1 MAAAVSSAVR
11 IAATLLCF
19 QINPV
24 LPSQILNP
32 PYFNLAEGRNIS
44 ATATCGDQGTPEL
57 YCKLVGA
64 NLDKQDNPNINI
76 IQGQVCDYCDDPRR
90 DYPPH
95 VFEGDP
101 LDQRREHPARYAIDG
116 TERWWQSP
124 PLSRG
129 TRFNEVNLTVDLG
142 QEFHVAYVFIKMANS
157 PRPGVWVLERS
168 TDNGKTYK
176 AWQYFADSIDDC
188 RTIFGPD
195 VEDSIKRDDS
205 VICET
210 KFSKVVPLEGGEMV
224 ISLLNGRP
232 SADNF
237 TYSPVLQEWTKAT
250 NIRMRLLRTKTLL
263 GHLMSVERQDPT
275 VTRRYFYSIKDL
287 NIGGRCVCN
296 GHADTCDITDPAN
309 TYKLNC
315 RCQHHT
321 CGHQC
326 EQCCPGY
333 MQNKWQRASIDNPNV
348 CEPCN
353 CFGHSNDC
361 YYDEKVDEQQLSL
374 NIHGI
379 YDGGGVCQNCQHN
392 TEGIN
397 CNKCKPGFYRPY
409 NKPLNATDVCQPCQC
424 DPTYSSGNCSE
435 GSGQCECRP
444 EFLPPNCDQC
454 NVGYYGYPTCRPC
467 DCHAEGTQ
475 GRVCQVN
482 GGQCPCRP
490 YYEGKNCD
498 RCAPGYYGFPHCQP
512 CDCHP
517 TASLGRTCDDT
528 TGQCQ
533 CRNSYGGRQC
543 LECQVGFYDYPSCK
557 LCACDTTGTLDD
569 VCSNQTGQCLCK
581 PEYGGARCDQCA
593 LGYYGFPNC
602 IPCKCD
608 PKGSLSEVCDAS
620 GRCPCLA
627 SFTGLQCDQCAPGY
641 FSYPECHPCE
651 CDTYGAVGISCGNDG
666 TCFCKSNFD
675 GEKCNSCK
683 KGFYNYPLCEGCNCN
698 PAGILPTFGGCGSL
712 TSGELCECK
721 ERVTGRICDQCR
733 PLFWSLKPA
742 NPQGCEE
749 CECHIPG
756 TVGGLGVCDGQSGQC
771 LCKPNVGQRQ
781 CTTCLDGTF
790 MLQEDNLLGCQDCGC
805 DVGGS
810 VGSKCDQRNGQ
821 CPCRPRIT
829 GRRCSEPLQA
839 HYFPTLHQHKYEVE
853 DGHTPSGVNARFDFD
868 EALFPGFSWRGYAI
882 FSNIQKEILL
892 DLHIQ
897 KPGLYQVIARYVSL
911 NGDNMYSNITFTPDF
926 YGETKQSEI
935 LILPPS
941 KEPRFQA
948 VVGPDGVTAL
958 PFVLNPGRWT
968 LSIKVQKPVFMDYI
982 VLLPEAFYEATL
994 LQEKVKQPCLRGQ
1007 ATEVACLQLRYPAL
1021 PDGAVP
1027 VSAAQAGY
1035 VEDNGQQNPIKLLD
1049 DQDTLDELRSGP
1061 MAHLTEEHTM
1071 TLELKAPSPGRYVF
1085 LLFYHSLDSNDSLPA
1100 DVSLSNSDALA
1111 TGKVNL
1117 HRCKYNMVCRQVVV
1131 DHLNR
1136 VLEFGLKDDP
1146 VRITIDLGED
1156 SNTELAVER
1165 IVAVPALQWHTD
1177 YLLPGR
1183 ECVLR
1188 EGECQGLPFP
1198 AFSPAAKVEFESA
1211 EDAMVAT
1218 DLPTTLKDNGT
1229 SLVLLDHRNPMVTLN
1244 DTVPEPG
1251 LYVLVAHY
1259 FQPDHPAFELMT
1271 VLESGG
1277 HQRDTKLPLEHCP
1290 WTSGCRAVL
1299 LNPQTGTTA
1308 FPLVDNFTLTF
1319 EVPDQKSVWLDHLM
1333 LIREDQFDKSML
1345 QPLPLDKAVE
1355 FIKQCGQN
1363 SLYVNTDTSDFCKE
1377 AVFSVTAEYNNGA
1390 LPCQC
1395 NIDGSLSFEC
1405 ERFGGQCQCKENVI
1419 GRTCSQCRTGYYG
1432 FPACQPCDCP
1442 NTAVCHPVTGQCI
1455 CPPRVTGEKCDT
1467 CVPLTFGYTR
1477 IVGCEECN
1485 CNPHG
1490 VQGGNL
1496 QCDLQSGQCR
1506 CKNSIVGRTCDE
1518 CKWGYW
1524 DFPRCRLCNCDLRGT
1539 VEEICNQDTA
1549 ECFCKEN
1556 VEGESCDTCKPGTF
1570 FLEESNP
1577 VGCTKCFCF
1586 GTTDRCNSA
1595 LLYRSQIVEMDGW
1608 TSTGLNV
1615 LGELTRG
1622 DLEAPVSSSPRSVE
1636 VTPPAELPVGSLLYF
1651 AAPSPYLGN
1660 KVTSYGGMLSFSLS
1674 TKVDYAVDFGSVIGP
1689 DIILTGNNVTLVH
1702 EHLEQPAAGVPLDF
1716 SIKLVEGEFRQLGGR
1731 KATREQLMVTLVNL
1745 DGLYIR
1751 ASYFQPSLQVKLS
1764 NVALDTALST
1774 YLADAAQSLTVEQCH
1789 CPPSYKG
1796 TSCEE
1801 CAPGYYRSRTGPY
1814 LGFCVPC
1821 QCNNHG
1827 DTCDVVTGKC
1837 YNCRDN
1843 TYGDHCEKCLP
1854 GYHGDATR
1862 GNPDDCLI
1870 CACPI
1875 PLPSNNFAE
1884 SCEVSPSGQEISCN
1898 CKKGYYGAR
1907 CDVCDAGYF
1916 GQPDVIGSSCE
1927 PCHCSG
1933 NIDPENP
1940 ASCDSVTGE
1949 CVLCL
1954 NNTFG
1959 TACELCAPGFYGDAI
1974 MGKNCRKCS
1983 CDKCGMYS
1991 CDPAA
1996 GTCSCHDNVIGEL
2009 CDQCA
2014 PNHWG
2019 FSSCQGCRPCDCGLA
2034 SQSKQCDLETG
2045 QCPCQPGAGGLRC
2058 EACEPGFWRYS
2069 ISGCIS
2075 CNCAAKFSAGAVCN
2089 QQTGQCQ
2096 CLPGVIGEKCDSCP
2110 HRWVFVERQGCHEC
2124 GECVHALLDD
2134 TDQLAGLFGGIQF
2147 EVKDLS
2153 ATYLA
2158 NQRLQVVNQT
2168 AHDLQL
2174 QFETFQS
2181 EREAEDAS
2189 PLGQNVSDL
2198 EIFGNVVRK
2207 SMSVILSSAR
2217 TNDNAA
2223 FATKMAALQEEAD
2236 VNKTIKEMQDIL
2248 YNLMTFSEGIS
2259 TSSASSIEPMLQEAK
2274 HITER
2279 LNDTT
2284 FVPEF
2289 RQSEDD
2295 LAEAREA
2302 LEQAQQFS
2310 LPAVQNNATLAELRR
2325 SMQQDLEDRLH
2336 ELANHTARANTM
2348 MRKASGL
2355 LHKANSSPFRGLV
2368 TQSEELQSKA
2378 QELLREGD
2386 ELLRQC
2392 SGFNLDADKALDA
2405 LGDNERRL
2413 RDSVDELKE
2422 TLAKVKK
2429 QTDDVEPAVYDAVDH
2444 SQQLE
2449 NQAEE
2454 CKNILYD
2461 TKQTSTSALAYD
2473 EIAKAVDDALNY
2485 SHAAKAAA
2493 DEAHSMSVGIIDRA
2507 SDSKGNSEGLL
2518 ANARELE
2525 QHVEHEMKP
2534 RVGDAVEKLA
2544 TIELHN
2550 KMNAKDLQDLA
2561 RDMDNLETAEG
2572 QEALQTSVTAVQA
2585 AADQVQET
2593 ADKID
2598 SILQRLPGEN
2608 THAQELSSDN
2618 VGYQQALLAAGNYID
2633 RVMAPEPDLGRLA
2646 NRLLQRHKAMK
2657 DHATDIQNKLEE
2669 LRRKVAL
2676 AKDEAN
2682 RVKIGMEFK
2691 GEQWLR
2697 LKNPE
2702 DLQEAATY
2710 THLSLHAKTDK
2721 PDGTLFYLGNGKNPQ
2736 PRAKRSREGDFMAL
2750 VLRDGYP
2757 VLLVNL
2763 GDGIEEIRNDKYVAD
2778 NRWHHIIIDR
2788 TGKTVNLEVR
2798 TEGESDSTKTKYL
2811 QGTSSVFNLDQSM
2824 SEFYIGGVPDTEDVQ
2839 LSPRDTMPFVGFLE
2853 ELQFGGLPVG
2863 LWNFHSHGGK
2873 LEGCQERDS
2882 LIDIPS
2888 GRGLRFDGTGYAI
2901 VSKEGRHFND
2911 GISISMKFRTYA
2923 REGLLFLIHSEGPF
2937 MALELRDGHVVYKF
2951 DLGSGMMQM
2960 RSNAAYN
2967 DGQWHQLRA
2976 AQLLGEADLTVGG
2989 NDSKTDVYRGEEKG
3003 IDSNDDIF
3011 IGGHPTFHG
3020 HMEVTRMNFEGCIE
3034 ELELDA
3040 RLVNLHKTKE
3050 ALAVTTGCPPNVAR
3064 VVSFSAESPGFVAM
3078 PFMDLTEN
3086 AQLTLKFRT
3095 NRPNGLIFYTS
3106 NEDHSKFL
3114 ALGLRGG
3121 RLFLQ
3126 ARPGGRVETEGT
3138 YDDGRWH
3145 YVTASSYSNRLRLDI
3160 DDALVVQENAV
3171 EPILIHTTSPL
3182 YFGGLPTGVQANPEL
3197 QLDGRTFFVGCLG
3210 DSTVRG
3216 VLQNFAATAD
3226 RVNAVL
3232 TSCPLPGEES
3242 GEEGIS
3248 TEDTTHVYEGA
3259 GSHPSSGP
3267 LPGCVLPLEPDRD
3280 ADVTPESGLR
3290 FGNSPESRLEFRLPT
3305 DLANSLMEHSTISL
3319 EFRTRHEDGIL
3330 FYVTNSNKVDFIAI
3344 FMKQGRVNVMFN
3356 CGTGP
3361 GLLTTSE
3368 VYNLGEWHSLEFSR
3382 RGQMGVLY
3390 MDNTTAAQGS
3400 SQGTTSSINV
3410 KSPIYLGGLPRN
3422 VSSQVKNNLRG
3433 VTGSFPGCIRKLEVQ
3448 DRQMLRPRVIIGAT
3462 GCSQKVETG
3471 TFFGA
3476 NHSHLILYDSY
3487 NVGKEMTVELDIKPR
3502 RTSGILFA
3510 VHSNSQ
3516 KDFVLLQ
3523 MVDGNIIFSAD
3534 NGAGI
3539 IKASVTAG
3547 NLCDGEWHTVKA
3559 AKNKNIVSL
3568 AVGAASNLAIG
3579 RGGVTATDTMNPLYI
3594 GGVPDPSK
3602 TRATA
3607 THEQYVGCIRYLQI
3621 NGKLQSMAEST
3632 VYGNVQLN
3640 SCPTI

>member
-1 MAAAVSSAVR
+1 RA
-11 IAATLLCF
+11 
-19 QINPV
+19 
-24 LPSQILNP
+24 QILNP

-64 NLDKQDNPNINI
+64 NLDKQDNPNINL
-76 IQGQVCDYCDDPRR
+76 IQGQVCDYCDDPRKE
-90 DYPPH
+90 YPAH
-95 VFEGDP
+95 AHEVEP

-168 TDNGKTYK
+168 TDNGETYQ
-176 AWQYFADSIDDC
+176 AWQYFADSYADC
-188 RTIFGPD
+188 TSFFGPN
-195 VEDSIKRDDS
+195 VEHFITHDDS

-275 VTRRYFYSIKDL
+275 VTRRYFYSIKDI

-326 EQCCPGY
+326 EQCCSGFT
-333 MQNKWQRASIDNPNV
+333 QKKWQRASIDNPNV

-353 CFGHSNDC
+353 CFGHSDDC

-379 YDGGGVCQNCQHN
+379 YDGGGVCKNCRDN

-397 CNKCKPGFYRPY
+397 CNKCKPGYYRPY
-409 NKPLNATDVCQPCQC
+409 NKPLNATDVCHPCRC
-424 DPTYSSGNCSE
+424 DLTFSSGNCSE

-498 RCAPGYYGFPHCQP
+498 RCAPGYYGFPNCTP

-517 TASLGRTCDDT
+517 TAALGRTCDDT

-557 LCACDTTGTLDD
+557 FCACDTTGTLDA
-569 VCSNQTGQCLCK
+569 VCNNRTGQCMCK

-593 LGYYGFPNC
+593 PGHYGFPNC
-602 IPCKCD
+602 IPCECD
-608 PKGSLSEVCDAS
+608 DKGSHSQVCDAS
-620 GRCPCLA
+620 GKCPCLA

-641 FSYPECHPCE
+641 FSYPECKPCD
-651 CDTYGAVGISCGNDG
+651 CDSYGAVGVSCGNDG
-666 TCFCKSNFD
+666 ICFCKPNFD

-733 PLFWSLKPA
+733 PLYWSLKPT

-756 TVGGLGVCDGQSGQC
+756 TLGGLGVCDGQTGQC

-781 CTTCLDGTF
+781 CTACIDGTF
-790 MLQEDNLLGCQDCGC
+790 MLREDNLLGCQDCGC

-810 VGSKCDQRNGQ
+810 VGSTCDQRHGQ

-911 NGDNMYSNITFTPDF
+911 NGDNMYSNITFTPDT

-941 KEPRFQA
+941 REPRFQA

-968 LSIKVQKPVFMDYI
+968 LSIKAQKPVFMDYI

-994 LQEKVKQPCLRGQ
+994 LQEEVKQPCVRGQ
-1007 ATEVACLQLRYPAL
+1007 APDVACLQLRYPTL
-1021 PDGAVP
+1021 PDGAAP
-1027 VSAAQAGY
+1027 VSAPQAGY
-1035 VEDNGQQNPIKLLD
+1035 VEVEGLQNPVRLLD
-1049 DQDTLDELRSGP
+1049 DEVTLDELRSGP
-1061 MAHLTEEHTM
+1061 MAHLTEDEHAM
-1071 TLELKAPSPGRYVF
+1071 TVELRAPTQGRYVF
-1085 LLFYHSLDSNDSLPA
+1085 LLFYHSLNSNDSRPA
-1100 DVSLSNSDALA
+1100 DVSLSSSDALA

-1136 VLEFGLKDDP
+1136 VLEFELKNEP
-1146 VRITIDLGED
+1146 VRVTIDLGED
-1156 SNTELAVER
+1156 SNSELAVER

-1177 YLLPGR
+1177 YLIPSE

-1188 EGECQGLPFP
+1188 QGECQGLPFP
-1198 AFSPAAKVEFESA
+1198 AFSPAAKLEFENA
-1211 EDAMVAT
+1211 EDAVVAT
-1218 DLPTTLKDNGT
+1218 ETPSTLKDAET
-1229 SLVLLDHRNPMVTLN
+1229 SLVLLDHRNPTITLS
-1244 DTVPEPG
+1244 DDVPETGP
-1251 LYVLVAHY
+1251 YVLVAHY
-1259 FQPDHPAFELMT
+1259 FQPDHPAFELGAT
-1271 VLESGG
+1271 LESGG
-1277 HQRDTKLPLEHCP
+1277 NEHDTRLALEHCP

-1299 LNPQTGTTA
+1299 INPQTGATA
-1308 FPLVDNFTLTF
+1308 FHLMDNFTLSF
-1319 EVPDQKSVWLDHLM
+1319 QVPDQKSVWLDHLM

-1345 QPLPLDKAVE
+1345 HRLPLDKAVE

-1363 SLYVNTDTSDFCKE
+1363 SLHIGTDTSDFCKE
-1377 AVFSVTAEYNNGA
+1377 AVFSLTAEYNNGA

-1419 GRTCSQCRTGYYG
+1419 GRTCSQCRTGYFG

-1455 CPPRVTGEKCDT
+1455 CPPRVTGDKCDT

-1485 CNPHG
+1485 CSPHG

-1496 QCDLQSGQCR
+1496 QCDLQTGQCR
-1506 CKNSIVGRTCDE
+1506 CKSSIVGRTCNE

-1595 LLYRSQIVEMDGW
+1595 LLFRSQIVEMDGW
-1608 TSTGLNV
+1608 TALGLNV
-1615 LGELTRG
+1615 VSELTHE
-1622 DLEAPVSSSPRSVE
+1622 DLYAPISSSPSHVE
-1636 VTPPAELPVGSLLYF
+1636 VTPPPQLPVGSLLYF

-1660 KVTSYGGMLSFSLS
+1660 KVTSYGGMLSFSL
-1674 TKVDYAVDFGSVIGP
+1674 TTTVDNTVDFGSVIGP
-1689 DIILTGNNVTLVH
+1689 DIILTGNNFTLVH
-1702 EHLEQPAAGVPLDF
+1702 EHLEQPAAGIPLDF

-1731 KATREQLMVTLVNL
+1731 KVTREQLMVALVNL

-1751 ASYFQPSLQVKLS
+1751 ASYFQPSLQVRLS

-1774 YLADAAQSLTVEQCH
+1774 FIADAAQALTVEQCH
-1789 CPPSYKG
+1789 CPPNYKG

-1801 CAPGYYRSRTGPY
+1801 CAPGFYRSRTGPY

-1837 YNCRDN
+1837 HSCRDN
-1843 TYGDHCEKCLP
+1843 TYGDHCDKCLP

-1898 CKKGYYGAR
+1898 CKKGYYGDR

-1916 GQPDVIGSSCE
+1916 GQPDVIGSTCE
-1927 PCHCSG
+1927 PCQCSG

-1959 TACELCAPGFYGDAI
+1959 EACEICAPGYYGDAVG
-1974 MGKNCRKCS
+1974 GKNCRQCS
-1983 CDKCGMYS
+1983 CNKCGTFS
-1991 CDPAA
+1991 CNPAT
-1996 GTCSCHDNVIGEL
+1996 GICNCHNNVIGDL
-2009 CDQCA
+2009 CDHCA

-2019 FSSCQGCRPCDCGLA
+2019 FDGCQGCRACDCGIA
-2034 SQSKQCDLETG
+2034 SKSKQCDLETG

-2058 EACEPGFWRYS
+2058 EGCEPGFWQYS
-2069 ISGCIS
+2069 TSGCIS

-2096 CLPGVIGEKCDSCP
+2096 CLPGVVGEKCDSCP

-2134 TDQLAGLFGGIQF
+2134 TDQLAGLINGIQF

-2158 NQRLQVVNQT
+2158 NQRLQVVNQS
-2168 AHDLQL
+2168 AHELKL
-2174 QFETFQS
+2174 QFDTFRLEQ
-2181 EREAEDAS
+2181 EADDAS
-2189 PLGQNVSDL
+2189 PLAQNVSDL
-2198 EIFGNVVRK
+2198 ETFGNGVRK
-2207 SMSVILSSAR
+2207 SMSVILSSAK
-2217 TNDNAA
+2217 TNENAA
-2223 FATKMAALQEEAD
+2223 FATKMAAIEEESN
-2236 VNKTIKEMQDIL
+2236 VNKTIKDMQDIL
-2248 YNLMTFSEGIS
+2248 FNLLTFSAGLS
-2259 TSSASSIEPMLQEAK
+2259 TSSASNIEPMLQEAK
-2274 HITER
+2274 LIAER
-2279 LNDTT
+2279 LNETT

-2289 RQSEDD
+2289 REAEDE

-2302 LEQAQQFS
+2302 LEHAQEFS

-2325 SMQQDLEDRLH
+2325 SMQHDLEDRLH

-2348 MRKASGL
+2348 MRKALGL
-2355 LHKANSSPFRGLV
+2355 QQQANSSPFRGLV
-2368 TQSEELQSKA
+2368 AQSQELQNSAEELLQ
-2378 QELLREGD
+2378 QGE

-2392 SGFNLDADKALDA
+2392 SSFNLDADRALDA

-2413 RDSVDELKE
+2413 RDAVDQLRD

-2429 QTDDVEPAVYDAVDH
+2429 QTNDVKPIVREAIDH
-2444 SQQLE
+2444 SQLLE
-2449 NQAEE
+2449 DQAQE

-2461 TKQTSTSALAYD
+2461 TKQTSESALAYD
-2473 EIAKAVDDALNY
+2473 EIIKTLDDALNY
-2485 SHAAKAAA
+2485 SRGAKAAA
-2493 DEAHSMSVGIIDRA
+2493 DEAQSMSVGIIDRA
-2507 SDSKGNSEGLL
+2507 SDSKVNSEGLL
-2518 ANARELE
+2518 QEAMELE
-2525 QHVEHEMKP
+2525 QHVEQEMKP
-2534 RVGDAVEKLA
+2534 RVTDAVGKLA

-2550 KMNAKDLQDLA
+2550 KMNAKDLADLA
-2561 RDMDNLETAEG
+2561 RDMDNLQTTEA
-2572 QEALQTSVTAVQA
+2572 QQALQTSVADTRGA
-2585 AADQVQET
+2585 AERVQET
-2593 ADKID
+2593 SDKVD
-2598 SILQRLPGEN
+2598 AILQRLPGEYSH
-2608 THAQELSSDN
+2608 TEELSSDN
-2618 VGYQQALLAAGNYID
+2618 VAYQQALLAAGNYID
-2633 RVMAPEPDLGRLA
+2633 RAVAPEPDLGRLA
-2646 NRLLQRHKAMK
+2646 NRLQQRHKAMK
-2657 DHATDIQNKLEE
+2657 DHAMDIQKQLEE

-2676 AKDEAN
+2676 ARDEAN
-2682 RVKIGMEFK
+2682 RVKIGMEFAGK
-2691 GEQWLR
+2691 QSLR

-2702 DLQEAATY
+2702 DLPEAATY
-2710 THLSLHAKTDK
+2710 TRLSLHMKTDQ
-2721 PDGTLFYLGNGKNPQ
+2721 PQGILLYLGNGHNSQ
-2736 PRAKRSREGDFMAL
+2736 ERSKRSSENDFMAL
-2750 VLRDGYP
+2750 LLREGHP

-2763 GDGIEEIRNDKYVAD
+2763 GDGTEQIRNDRYVAD
-2778 NRWHHIIIDR
+2778 NRWHQIIIDR

-2798 TEGESDSTKTKYL
+2798 TEGEPDSSKTKFL
-2811 QGTSSVFNLDQSM
+2811 KGTSSVFNLDQAS
-2824 SEFYIGGVPDTEDVQ
+2824 SQFYVGGIPPTGDVQ
-2839 LSPRDTMPFVGFLE
+2839 LTPEDSQPFVGFLE
-2853 ELQFGGLPVG
+2853 ELQFGGLPIG
-2863 LWNFHSHGGK
+2863 LWNFHSHQGQ
-2873 LEGCQERDS
+2873 LEGCQERDT

-2888 GRGLRFDGTGYAI
+2888 GSGLRFDGAGYAI
-2901 VSKEGRHFND
+2901 LSKERRDFAD
-2911 GISISMKFRTYA
+2911 GISISMQFRTYA
-2923 REGLLFLIHSEGPF
+2923 KEGLLFLIHNGPKF
-2937 MALELRDGHVVYKF
+2937 MALELREGHVVYKF
-2951 DLGSGMMQM
+2951 NLGSGTTQV

-2976 AQLLGEADLTVGG
+2976 AQYRGDADLTVGG
-2989 NDSKTDVYRGEEKG
+2989 NDSRTTGYSGPEAG
-3003 IDSNDDIF
+3003 IDSTDDIF
-3011 IGGHPTFHG
+3011 VGGHPSFHG
-3020 HMEVTRMNFEGCIE
+3020 HSEVTRVNFEGCIQ
-3034 ELELDA
+3034 ELELDT
-3040 RLVNLHKTKE
+3040 RLVDLLKTKE

-3064 VVSFSAESPGFVAM
+3064 VVSFAAESPGFVAM
-3078 PFMDLTEN
+3078 PFLDLAED

-3095 NRPNGLIFYTS
+3095 TRPNGLIFYAY
-3106 NEDHSKFL
+3106 NEDHSNFL

-3126 ARPGGRVETEGT
+3126 AQPGGRVETEGT

-3145 YVTASSYSNRLRLDI
+3145 YVTASSYSTRLRLDI
-3160 DDALVVQENAV
+3160 DDTVKV
-3171 EPILIHTTSPL
+3171 EEKSKERVYVLTTSPL
-3182 YFGGLPTGVQANPEL
+3182 YFGGLPSGVQANPEL
-3197 QLDGRTFFVGCLG
+3197 QLDGRSFFVGCLG
-3210 DSTVRG
+3210 DATVRG
-3216 VLQNFAATAD
+3216 ALQNFAATAD
-3226 RVNAVL
+3226 RVNAAL
-3232 TSCPLPGEES
+3232 TSCPLAGEDGGSEES
-3242 GEEGIS
+3242 TS
-3248 TEDTTHVYEGA
+3248 TEETNVVLEGT
-3259 GSHPSSGP
+3259 GKRPSSGP
-3267 LPGCVLPLEPDRD
+3267 LPGCVLPLEPARD

-3356 CGTGP
+3356 CGTGA
-3361 GLLTTSE
+3361 GTLTTTE
-3368 VYNLGEWHSLEFSR
+3368 AYNLGEWHLLEFSR
-3382 RGQMGVLY
+3382 RGQRGVLY
-3390 MDNTTAAQGS
+3390 MDNNATVTQGN

-3433 VTGSFPGCIRKLEVQ
+3433 VTASFPGCIRKLEVQ
-3448 DRQMLRPRVIIGAT
+3448 DRQMLRPRVSVGVS

-3471 TFFGA
+3471 TFFGT
-3476 NHSHLILYDSY
+3476 NRSHLILYDSY

-3502 RTSGILFA
+3502 RTSGVLFA
-3510 VHSNSQ
+3510 VHSNDQ

-3523 MVDGNIIFSAD
+3523 MVDGNIVFSAD

-3539 IKASVTAG
+3539 IKVAVSAG

-3559 AKNKNIVSL
+3559 VKNKNIVSL
-3568 AVGAASNLAIG
+3568 AVGTASNLAIG
-3579 RGGVTATDTMNPLYI
+3579 RGGVSSTDTANPLYI
-3594 GGVPDPSK
+3594 GGVPEPDR
-3602 TRATA
+3602 TRAVA
-3607 THEQYVGCIRYLQI
+3607 THDQYVGCIRYLQI
-3621 NGKLQSMAEST
+3621 NGKLQSIAEST
-3632 VYGNVQLN
+3632 IYGNVQLN

>member
-1 MAAAVSSAVR
+1 MAAVSGRSAFT
-11 IAATLLCF
+11 AGALLFFLACCTLRARG
-19 QINPV
+19 
-24 LPSQILNP
+24 QILNP
-32 PYFNLAEGRNIS
+32 PYFNLAEGRNIT
-44 ATATCGDQGTPEL
+44 ATATCGDQNSPEL

-64 NLDKQDNPNINI
+64 NLGKQDSPNINL
-76 IQGQVCDYCDDPRR
+76 IQGQVCDFCDLTDPRR
-90 DYPPH
+90 AHPP
-95 VFEGDP
+95 EN
-101 LDQRREHPARYAIDG
+101 AIDG
-116 TERWWQSP
+116 TEQWWQSP

-168 TDNGKTYK
+168 TDNGQTYK
-176 AWQYFADSIDDC
+176 AWQYFADSEPDC
-188 RTIFGPD
+188 ESFFGSD
-195 VEDSIKRDDS
+195 VENHITRDDS

-237 TYSPVLQEWTKAT
+237 TYSHVLQEWTKAT

-275 VTRRYFYSIKDL
+275 VTRRYFYSIKDI

-309 TYKLNC
+309 PYQLNC

-321 CGHQC
+321 CGPQC
-326 EQCCPGY
+326 EQCCPGFT
-333 MQNKWQRASIDNPNV
+333 QKKWQRASIDNPNV
-348 CEPCN
+348 CEACN
-353 CFGHSNDC
+353 CYGHTNDC
-361 YYDEKVDEQQLSL
+361 YYDEKVDEQQLSI

-379 YDGGGVCQNCQHN
+379 YDGGGVCRNCQHN

-397 CNKCKPGFYRPY
+397 CHKCKPGFFRPY

-424 DPTYSSGNCSE
+424 DLTYNTGNCSE

-454 NVGYYGYPTCRPC
+454 NVGFYGFPTCRPC

-498 RCAPGYYGFPHCQP
+498 RCAAGFYGFPNCKP

-517 TASLGRTCDDT
+517 TAALGRTCDDM

-557 LCACDTTGTLDD
+557 LCACDPTGT
-569 VCSNQTGQCLCK
+569 VEAICSNQTGQCLCK

-593 LGYYGFPNC
+593 PGFYGFPNC
-602 IPCKCD
+602 LPCECD
-608 PKGSLSEVCDAS
+608 AKGSLSPVCDVT
-620 GRCPCLA
+620 GKCPCLA
-627 SFTGLQCDQCAPGY
+627 SFTGLKCDQCAPGY
-641 FSYPECHPCE
+641 FSYPECHPCD
-651 CDTYGAVGISCGNDG
+651 CDPYGAVGLSCGNDG
-666 TCFCKSNFD
+666 ICFCKPSFD
-675 GEKCNSCK
+675 GDKCKSCK

-733 PLFWSLKPA
+733 PLFWNLKPS
-742 NPQGCEE
+742 NSHGCEE

-756 TVGGLGVCDGQSGQC
+756 TLAGLGVCDGQSGQC
-771 LCKPNVGQRQ
+771 MCKPNVGQRQ
-781 CTTCLDGTF
+781 CTACVDGTF
-790 MLQEDNLLGCQDCGC
+790 MLREDDLLGCQDCDC

-810 VGSKCDQRNGQ
+810 VVGTCDQRHGQ
-821 CPCRPRIT
+821 CPCRPRVT

-839 HYFPTLHQHKYEVE
+839 HYFPSLHQFQYEVE

-868 EALFPGFSWRGYAI
+868 EELFPGFSWRGYAI

-911 NGDNMYSNITFTPDF
+911 NGDNMYSNITFTPDA

-968 LSIKVQKPVFMDYI
+968 LSIKAQKPVFMDYI

-994 LQEKVKQPCLRGQ
+994 LQEEVKQPCLRGHPHN
-1007 ATEVACLQLRYPAL
+1007 AACRQLRYPTL

-1035 VEDNGQQNPIKLLD
+1035 VQVNGQNRPVELIDDLD
-1049 DQDTLDELRSGP
+1049 ILNELRSGP
-1061 MAHLTEEHTM
+1061 MAHMTEDQHAM
-1071 TLELKAPSPGRYVF
+1071 SLELKAPSPGGRYVF
-1085 LLFYHSLDSNDSLPA
+1085 VLFYHSLDSNDSRPA
-1100 DVSLSNSDALA
+1100 DVVLSSPDVLA

-1117 HRCKYNMVCRQVVV
+1117 HRCKYNMVCRQVVI
-1131 DHLNR
+1131 DHLGR
-1136 VLEFGLKDDP
+1136 VLEYELKDEP
-1146 VRITIDLGED
+1146 VHVTIDLGED
-1156 SNTELAVER
+1156 SNSELAVER
-1165 IVAVPALQWHTD
+1165 VVAVPAAQWHMD
-1177 YLLPGR
+1177 YLLPR
-1183 ECVLR
+1183 DECVLR
-1188 EGECQGLPFP
+1188 QGECQGLPFP
-1198 AFSPAAKVEFESA
+1198 AFSPAAKVEFESGENA
-1211 EDAMVAT
+1211 KVASE
-1218 DLPTTLKDNGT
+1218 LPSTLKDSTATLVHLDRHNPSV
-1229 SLVLLDHRNPMVTLN
+1229 SLGDL
-1244 DTVPEPG
+1244 VPEPG
-1251 LYVLVAHY
+1251 NYVLVAHY
-1259 FQPDHPAFELMT
+1259 FQPEHPAFELEAE
-1271 VLESGG
+1271 LNSSAAHYQEA
-1277 HQRDTKLPLEHCP
+1277 RLPLEHCP

-1299 LNPQTGTTA
+1299 LNPQAGGASTFYLA
-1308 FPLVDNFTLTF
+1308 DNFTLNL
-1319 EVPDQKSVWLDHLM
+1319 EVPDDQKSVWLDNLM

-1345 QPLPLDKAVE
+1345 RPLPLDKAVE

-1363 SLYVNTDTSDFCKE
+1363 SFHIPTDTSDFCKE
-1377 AVFSVTAEYNNGA
+1377 AVFSLTSEYNNGA

-1405 ERFGGQCQCKENVI
+1405 ERFGGQCRCKENVI
-1419 GRTCSQCRTGYYG
+1419 GRTCSQCRTGYFG

-1485 CNPHG
+1485 CHPQG

-1496 QCDLQSGQCR
+1496 QCDLQTGQCR

-1539 VEEICNQDTA
+1539 VEDICSQDTA

-1595 LLYRSQIVEMDGW
+1595 LLFRSQIVEMDDW
-1608 TSTGLNV
+1608 TAVGINV
-1615 LGELTRG
+1615 VGDLTR
-1622 DLEAPVSSSPRSVE
+1622 EEVNARVSASHSSVE
-1636 VTPPAELPVGSLLYF
+1636 VTPPATLSVGSLVYF
-1651 AAPSPYLGN
+1651 AAPAPYLGN
-1660 KVTSYGGMLSFSLS
+1660 KVTSYGGMLSFSLL
-1674 TKVDYAVDFGSVIGP
+1674 TTVDNSVDFGSVIGP
-1689 DIILTGNNVTLVH
+1689 DIILSGSNFTLVH
-1702 EHLEQPAAGVPLDF
+1702 EHLEQPAAGIPLDF
-1716 SIKLVEGEFRQLGGR
+1716 SIKLVEGEFHQLGGR
-1731 KATREQLMVTLVNL
+1731 KVTREQLMVALVNL

-1751 ASYFQPSLQVKLS
+1751 ASYFQPSLQVRLS
-1764 NVALDTALST
+1764 NVALDTALSS
-1774 YLADAAQSLTVEQCH
+1774 YIADAAQALTVEQCH
-1789 CPPSYKG
+1789 CPPNYKG

-1801 CAPGYYRSRTGPY
+1801 CAPGFYRSRTGPY

-1837 YNCRDN
+1837 HSCRDN

-1927 PCHCSG
+1927 PCQCSG

-1959 TACELCAPGFYGDAI
+1959 PACELCAPGFFGDAI
-1974 MGKNCRKCS
+1974 SVKDCRQCS
-1983 CDKCGMYS
+1983 CNKCGTYS
-1991 CDPAA
+1991 CDPAV
-1996 GTCSCHDNVIGEL
+1996 GTCNCHNNVIGQL

-2014 PNHWG
+2014 PNHFG
-2019 FSSCQGCRPCDCGLA
+2019 FDSCQGCRACDCGLA
-2034 SQSKQCDLETG
+2034 SQSKQCDLQTG

-2069 ISGCIS
+2069 TSGCIS

-2110 HRWVFVERQGCHEC
+2110 HRWVFVERQGCQEC

-2134 TDQLAGLFGGIQF
+2134 TDQLASIIDSIQL
-2147 EVKDLS
+2147 EVEGLS

-2158 NQRLQVVNQT
+2158 NQRLQVVNQS
-2168 AHDLQL
+2168 AQDLQL
-2174 QFETFQS
+2174 QL
-2181 EREAEDAS
+2181 DAFRMEPGNQDVS

-2198 EIFGNVVRK
+2198 ELFGNSIRK
-2207 SMSVILSSAR
+2207 STSVTLSSTK

-2223 FATKMAALQEEAD
+2223 FAMKMAAMEEESS
-2236 VNKTIKEMQDIL
+2236 VNKTIKEMHDIL
-2248 YNLMTFSEGIS
+2248 SNLMAFSEGLS
-2259 TSSASSIEPMLQEAK
+2259 TSSATNLEPLLREARL
-2274 HITER
+2274 IAER
-2279 LNDTT
+2279 LNQTSFT
-2284 FVPEF
+2284 PHF
-2289 RQSEDD
+2289 REAEDELD
-2295 LAEAREA
+2295 EARLAYERA
-2302 LEQAQQFS
+2302 EQFS
-2310 LPAVQNNATLAELRR
+2310 LPAAQNNATLADLKR
-2325 SMQQDLEDRLH
+2325 SMKQDLEDRLH
-2336 ELANHTARANTM
+2336 ELSNHTARVNTM
-2348 MRKASGL
+2348 LRKVAGL
-2355 LHKANSSPFRGLV
+2355 LHKANSSPVRGLV
-2368 TQSEELQSKA
+2368 AQSEELHSRA
-2378 QELLREGD
+2378 EDLLREA
-2386 ELLRQC
+2386 EALLRQC
-2392 SGFNLDADKALDA
+2392 PSFNLDADGALDA
-2405 LGDNERRL
+2405 LADNEKRL
-2413 RDSVDELKE
+2413 RDEVDSLRDTLSNLKR
-2422 TLAKVKK
+2422 
-2429 QTDDVEPAVYDAVDH
+2429 QTDDVEPLVRDAVDH
-2444 SQQLE
+2444 SMRLQD
-2449 NQAEE
+2449 QAQE
-2454 CKNILYD
+2454 CRNILYD
-2461 TKQTSTSALAYD
+2461 TQQLSESALAYD
-2473 EIAKAVDDALNY
+2473 EIAKIIDEAQNYSLTARTASDDAQ
-2485 SHAAKAAA
+2485 SKSA
-2493 DEAHSMSVGIIDRA
+2493 GIIDRA
-2507 SDSKGNSEGLL
+2507 SNSLERS
-2518 ANARELE
+2518 RELRQE
-2525 QHVEHEMKP
+2525 AMDLEEHVDNEMKS
-2534 RVGDAVEKLA
+2534 RVTDAAEKLA
-2544 TIELHN
+2544 TIEIHN
-2550 KMNAKDLQDLA
+2550 KMNAKDLADLA
-2561 RDMDNLETAEG
+2561 RDMDK
-2572 QEALQTSVTAVQA
+2572 LQTDESQQALRGSVDEARTAA
-2585 AADQVQET
+2585 NQVQET
-2593 ADKID
+2593 ADKVD
-2598 SILQRLPGEN
+2598 AILERLPGEN
-2608 THAQELSSDN
+2608 THAQTLSSDN
-2618 VGYQQALLAAGNYID
+2618 VGYQQALLAASNYID
-2633 RVMAPEPDLGRLA
+2633 RAAAPEPDLSRLA
-2646 NRLLQRHKAMK
+2646 NRMLQRHKAMK
-2657 DHATDIQNKLEE
+2657 DQAADIQNMLEE
-2669 LRRKVAL
+2669 VRRKVAL
-2676 AKDEAN
+2676 ARDNAN

-2691 GEQWLR
+2691 GDQWLQ

-2702 DLQEAATY
+2702 ELQEAATY
-2710 THLSLHAKTDK
+2710 THLSVYLKTQK
-2721 PDGTLFYLGNGKNPQ
+2721 PDSTVWFLGNTQQPPQ
-2736 PRAKRSREGDFMAL
+2736 ARAKRARENDFMAL
-2750 VLRDGYP
+2750 LLQGGYP
-2757 VLLVNL
+2757 TLLVNL
-2763 GDGIEEIRNDKYVAD
+2763 GDGTEEIRSSKYVAD
-2778 NRWHHIIIDR
+2778 NQWHQVIADR
-2788 TGKTVNLEVR
+2788 TGKTVTLHVR
-2798 TEGESDSTKTKYL
+2798 TEGEPDAENTKYL
-2811 QGTSSVFNLDQSM
+2811 QGATSVFNLDQARSQ
-2824 SEFYIGGVPDTEDVQ
+2824 FYLGGVPASAQGYVGWEDEEV
-2839 LSPRDTMPFVGFLE
+2839 RRFEGALE
-2853 ELQFGGLPVG
+2853 DLLWGGLPIG
-2863 LWNFHSHGGK
+2863 LWNFQQRHGS
-2873 LEGCQERDS
+2873 LEGCQERDT
-2882 LIDIPS
+2882 LTDLPVD
-2888 GRGLRFDGTGYAI
+2888 GGLRFDGTGYALLGG
-2901 VSKEGRHFND
+2901 EPRDFAD
-2911 GISISMKFRTYA
+2911 GISISLTFRTYA
-2923 REGLLFLIHSEGPF
+2923 REGLLFLIHNGPKF

-2951 DLGSGMMQM
+2951 DLGSGLTQVK
-2960 RSNAAYN
+2960 SNAAYN
-2967 DGQWHQLRA
+2967 NGKWHQLRA
-2976 AQLLGEADLTVGG
+2976 AQFRGDADLTVGG
-2989 NDSKTDVYRGEEKG
+2989 NDSQTTSYRGTEAG
-3003 IDSNDDIF
+3003 IGSVDEIF
-3011 IGGHPTFHG
+3011 VGGHRTFHG
-3020 HMEVTRMNFEGCIE
+3020 HQEVTRASFEGCIQ
-3034 ELELDA
+3034 ELELDT
-3040 RLVNLHKTKE
+3040 RRVDLHKTKE
-3050 ALAVTTGCPPNVAR
+3050 ALGVTTGCPEDVAR
-3064 VVSFSAESPGFVAM
+3064 VVSFTAESPGYVAM
-3078 PFMDLTEN
+3078 PFTDLAED
-3086 AQLTLKFRT
+3086 AQLTFKFRT
-3095 NRPNGLIFYTS
+3095 KRPNGLILYAA
-3106 NEDHSKFL
+3106 NEDHSTFL
-3114 ALGLRGG
+3114 AVGLRGG

-3145 YVTASSYSNRLRLDI
+3145 YVIASSYSTRLRLDI
-3160 DDALVVQENAV
+3160 DDTVVVQENVAERV
-3171 EPILIHTTSPL
+3171 YILTTSPV
-3182 YFGGLPTGVQANPEL
+3182 YFGGLPPGERANPEL
-3197 QLDGRTFFVGCLG
+3197 QLDGRTFFVGCIG
-3210 DSTVRG
+3210 DATVRG
-3216 VLQNFAATAD
+3216 TLQNFAATAN
-3226 RVNAVL
+3226 RLNAGL
-3232 TSCPLPGEES
+3232 TSCPLAAEDS
-3242 GEEGIS
+3242 GEDGAS
-3248 TEDTTHVYEGA
+3248 TEDPTSFFD
-3259 GSHPSSGP
+3259 GSGKSPGSGP
-3267 LPGCVLPLEPDRD
+3267 LPGCVLPLEPARD
-3280 ADVTPESGLR
+3280 VDVSPESGLR
-3290 FGNSPESRLEFRLPT
+3290 FGNSPESRLEFRVSQ
-3305 DLANSLMEHSTISL
+3305 DLAQSLMEHSTVSL

-3330 FYVTNSNKVDFIAI
+3330 FYITNANKVDFIAI

-3390 MDNTTAAQGS
+3390 VDNTTAAQGS
-3400 SQGTTSSINV
+3400 SQGSTSSINA

-3422 VSSQVKNNLRG
+3422 VSALVKNNLRG
-3433 VTGSFPGCIRKLEVQ
+3433 VTSSFPGCIRKLEVQ
-3448 DRQMLRPRVIIGAT
+3448 DRQMVRPRVSVGVT
-3462 GCSQKVETG
+3462 GCSQKVESG
-3471 TFFGA
+3471 TFFGT
-3476 NHSHLILYDSY
+3476 NQSYLILYDSY
-3487 NVGKEMTVELDIKPR
+3487 NVGKEMTVEMDIKPR

-3510 VHSNSQ
+3510 VHSNDQ

-3523 MVDGNIIFSAD
+3523 MVDGNVIFSTD

-3539 IKASVTAG
+3539 IKVSVTAG
-3547 NLCDGEWHTVKA
+3547 NLCDGEWHTIKA
-3559 AKNKNIVSL
+3559 VKNKNMVSL
-3568 AVGAASNLAIG
+3568 AVGSASNLSIG
-3579 RGGVTATDTMNPLYI
+3579 RGGVTSTDTMNPLYI
-3594 GGVPDPSK
+3594 GGVPDPGS
-3602 TRATA
+3602 TRAVA
-3607 THEQYVGCIRYLQI
+3607 TKEQYVGCIRYLQI

-3632 VYGNVQLN
+3632 VSGNVQLN

>member
-1 MAAAVSSAVR
+1 MEVVNAWSAKWASTTTQLANCVPVTQQEHWLR
-11 IAATLLCF
+11 SAATRLASACASLNTEVHVATSVLLVTMASPTAYLV
-19 QINPV
+19 NV
-24 LPSQILNP
+24 ILRAHSVKSVMP
-32 PYFNLAEGRNIS
+32 PGNAPAWLVSPDFSVTNVHLDTFLTQNATRVS
-44 ATATCGDQGTPEL
+44 AT
-57 YCKLVGA
+57 
-64 NLDKQDNPNINI
+64 
-76 IQGQVCDYCDDPRR
+76 
-90 DYPPH
+90 
-95 VFEGDP
+95 
-101 LDQRREHPARYAIDG
+101 
-116 TERWWQSP
+116 
-124 PLSRG
+124 
-129 TRFNEVNLTVDLG
+129 
-142 QEFHVAYVFIKMANS
+142 
-157 PRPGVWVLERS
+157 
-168 TDNGKTYK
+168 
-176 AWQYFADSIDDC
+176 
-188 RTIFGPD
+188 
-195 VEDSIKRDDS
+195 
-205 VICET
+205 
-210 KFSKVVPLEGGEMV
+210 
-224 ISLLNGRP
+224 
-232 SADNF
+232 
-237 TYSPVLQEWTKAT
+237 
-250 NIRMRLLRTKTLL
+250 
-263 GHLMSVERQDPT
+263 PT
-275 VTRRYFYSIKDL
+275 VL
-287 NIGGRCVCN
+287 
-296 GHADTCDITDPAN
+296 
-309 TYKLNC
+309 
-315 RCQHHT
+315 
-321 CGHQC
+321 
-326 EQCCPGY
+326 
-333 MQNKWQRASIDNPNV
+333 
-348 CEPCN
+348 
-353 CFGHSNDC
+353 
-361 YYDEKVDEQQLSL
+361 
-374 NIHGI
+374 
-379 YDGGGVCQNCQHN
+379 
-392 TEGIN
+392 
-397 CNKCKPGFYRPY
+397 
-409 NKPLNATDVCQPCQC
+409 
-424 DPTYSSGNCSE
+424 
-435 GSGQCECRP
+435 
-444 EFLPPNCDQC
+444 
-454 NVGYYGYPTCRPC
+454 
-467 DCHAEGTQ
+467 
-475 GRVCQVN
+475 
-482 GGQCPCRP
+482 
-490 YYEGKNCD
+490 
-498 RCAPGYYGFPHCQP
+498 
-512 CDCHP
+512 
-517 TASLGRTCDDT
+517 
-528 TGQCQ
+528 
-533 CRNSYGGRQC
+533 
-543 LECQVGFYDYPSCK
+543 
-557 LCACDTTGTLDD
+557 
-569 VCSNQTGQCLCK
+569 
-581 PEYGGARCDQCA
+581 
-593 LGYYGFPNC
+593 
-602 IPCKCD
+602 
-608 PKGSLSEVCDAS
+608 
-620 GRCPCLA
+620 
-627 SFTGLQCDQCAPGY
+627 
-641 FSYPECHPCE
+641 
-651 CDTYGAVGISCGNDG
+651 
-666 TCFCKSNFD
+666 
-675 GEKCNSCK
+675 CK

-733 PLFWSLKPA
+733 PLYWSLKPA

-781 CTTCLDGTF
+781 CTTCIDGTF

-810 VGSKCDQRNGQ
+810 VGSTCDQRNGQ

-839 HYFPTLHQHKYEVE
+839 HYFPTLHQHQYEVE

-892 DLHIQ
+892 DLRIQ

-941 KEPRFQA
+941 REPRFQA

-968 LSIKVQKPVFMDYI
+968 LSIKAQKPVFMDYI

-994 LQEKVKQPCLRGQ
+994 LQEKVKQPCLQGQ
-1007 ATEVACLQLRYPAL
+1007 APEVACVQLRYPAL

-1035 VEDNGQQNPIKLLD
+1035 VEDNGQQNPVRLLD
-1049 DQDTLDELRSGP
+1049 DQYILDELRSGP
-1061 MAHLTEEHTM
+1061 MAHLTEDEHAM
-1071 TLELKAPSPGRYVF
+1071 TLELRAPSPGRYVF
-1085 LLFYHSLDSNDSLPA
+1085 LLFYHSLDSNDSRPA
-1100 DVSLSNSDALA
+1100 DVSLSSSDALA

-1146 VRITIDLGED
+1146 VRMTIDLGDD
-1156 SNTELAVER
+1156 SNRSVSCVRESARDCHFLPSLLLQRSNLRVQRMPWWQLIFQPPSRTMELA
-1165 IVAVPALQWHTD
+1165 W
-1177 YLLPGR
+1177 
-1183 ECVLR
+1183 
-1188 EGECQGLPFP
+1188 
-1198 AFSPAAKVEFESA
+1198 FS
-1211 EDAMVAT
+1211 
-1218 DLPTTLKDNGT
+1218 LTTVIQLSPLMT
-1229 SLVLLDHRNPMVTLN
+1229 P
-1244 DTVPEPG
+1244 VPEPG
-1251 LYVLVAHY
+1251 PYVLVAHY
-1259 FQPDHPAFELMT
+1259 FQPDHPAFELTT

-1277 HQRDTKLPLEHCP
+1277 QQRDTRLPLEHCP

-1299 LNPQTGTTA
+1299 MNPQTGTTA
-1308 FPLVDNFTLTF
+1308 FPLIDNFTLNF

-1363 SLYVNTDTSDFCKE
+1363 SLHISTETSDFCKE
-1377 AVFSVTAEYNNGA
+1377 AVFSITAEYNNGA

-1405 ERFGGQCQCKENVI
+1405 ERFGGQCQCKDN
-1419 GRTCSQCRTGYYG
+1419 S
-1432 FPACQPCDCP
+1432 PASASALLVSLVKSVTP
-1442 NTAVCHPVTGQCI
+1442 VCHSP
-1455 CPPRVTGEKCDT
+1455 
-1467 CVPLTFGYTR
+1467 FGYTR

-1496 QCDLQSGQCR
+1496 QCDLQTGQCK
-1506 CKNSIVGRTCDE
+1506 CKNNIVGRTCDE
-1518 CKWGYW
+1518 CKFGFW
-1524 DFPRCRLCNCDLRGT
+1524 DFPRCRLLQLAIPAT
-1539 VEEICNQDTA
+1539 PA
-1549 ECFCKEN
+1549 
-1556 VEGESCDTCKPGTF
+1556 KPGTF

-1595 LLYRSQIVEMDGW
+1595 LLFRSQIVEMDGW
-1608 TSTGLNV
+1608 TSVGLGV
-1615 LGELTRG
+1615 LNDLMREE
-1622 DLEAPVSSSPRSVE
+1622 LEAPMSSSPSTVE
-1636 VTPPAELPVGSLLYF
+1636 VTPPADLPVGSLLYF
-1651 AAPSPYLGN
+1651 VAPSPYLGN
-1660 KVTSYGGMLSFSLS
+1660 KACCNFSDVPFRLRPMGGTLSFSLS
-1674 TKVDYAVDFGSVIGP
+1674 VSVDYDVDFGSIIGP
-1689 DIILTGNNVTLVH
+1689 DVIITGNNLTLVH
-1702 EHLEQPAAGVPLDF
+1702 EHGEQPAAGVPLDF

-1731 KATREQLMVTLVNL
+1731 KVTREQLMTTLVNI

-1751 ASYFQPSLQVKLS
+1751 ASYIQPSLQVRLS

-1774 YLADAAQSLTVEQCH
+1774 YLAEAAQALTVEQCH
-1789 CPPSYKG
+1789 CPPNYKG

-1801 CAPGYYRSRTGPY
+1801 CAPGYYRSRTRTAPY

-1862 GNPDDCLI
+1862 GHSNDCLI

-1875 PLPSNNFAE
+1875 PTPSNNFAE

-1898 CKKGYYGAR
+1898 CKKGYFGAR

-1916 GQPDVIGSSCE
+1916 GMPDTIGSSCE
-1927 PCHCSG
+1927 PCQCSG

-1940 ASCDSVTGE
+1940 ASCDTVTGE

-1954 NNTFG
+1954 NNTSG
-1959 TACELCAPGFYGDAI
+1959 PACELCAPGFYGDAI

-1983 CDKCGMYS
+1983 CDTCGMHS
-1991 CDPAA
+1991 CDAAA
-1996 GTCSCHDNVIGEL
+1996 GTCNCHDNVIGEY

-2019 FSSCQGCRPCDCGLA
+2019 FSSCQGCRSCDCGLA

-2045 QCPCQPGAGGLRC
+2045 QCSCQPGAGGLRC
-2058 EACEPGFWRYS
+2058 ETCEPGYWRYS
-2069 ISGCIS
+2069 PSGCIS

-2110 HRWVFVERQGCHEC
+2110 HRWVFVERQGCNEC
-2124 GECVHALLDD
+2124 GEWS
-2134 TDQLAGLFGGIQF
+2134 TRLAMTSSFNLRHSYWNVRQKMP
-2147 EVKDLS
+2147 V
-2153 ATYLA
+2153 
-2158 NQRLQVVNQT
+2158 
-2168 AHDLQL
+2168 
-2174 QFETFQS
+2174 
-2181 EREAEDAS
+2181 

-2198 EIFGNVVRK
+2198 EVFGNGVRK

-2236 VNKTIKEMQDIL
+2236 VNKTIKEMQ
-2248 YNLMTFSEGIS
+2248 G
-2259 TSSASSIEPMLQEAK
+2259 
-2274 HITER
+2274 
-2279 LNDTT
+2279 
-2284 FVPEF
+2284 
-2289 RQSEDD
+2289 
-2295 LAEAREA
+2295 A

-2310 LPAVQNNATLAELRR
+2310 LPVVQNNATLAELRR
-2325 SMQQDLEDRLH
+2325 SMQQDLEDRLY

-2355 LHKANSSPFRGLV
+2355 LHMANSSPFRGLV
-2368 TQSEELQSKA
+2368 A
-2378 QELLREGD
+2378 QT
-2386 ELLRQC
+2386 
-2392 SGFNLDADKALDA
+2392 LDA

-2413 RDSVDELKE
+2413 RDSVDGLQE

-2429 QTDDVEPAVYDAVDH
+2429 QTYEVEPIVREAVDH
-2444 SQQLE
+2444 SHDLE
-2449 NQAEE
+2449 RQAEE
-2454 CKNILYD
+2454 CKSILYD
-2461 TKQTSTSALAYD
+2461 TKQTSASALAYD
-2473 EIAKAVDDALNY
+2473 EIVKAVDDALNY
-2485 SHAAKAAA
+2485 SRAAKAAA
-2493 DEAHSMSVGIIDRA
+2493 DEAHSLSVGIIDRA
-2507 SDSKGNSEGLL
+2507 SDSKDNSEGLL
-2518 ANARELE
+2518 ADARELE
-2525 QHVEHEMKP
+2525 RHVDYEMKP

-2561 RDMDNLETAEG
+2561 RDMDNLQTAESK
-2572 QEALQTSVTAVQA
+2572 EALVASVTAVREA
-2585 AADQVQET
+2585 VDEVQGT
-2593 ADKID
+2593 SDKID
-2598 SILQRLPGEN
+2598 AILERLPGEN
-2608 THAQELSSDN
+2608 THAETLSSDN
-2618 VGYQQALLAAGNYID
+2618 VGYQQALLAASSYID
-2633 RVMAPEPDLGRLA
+2633 RVVAPEPDLGRLA
-2646 NRLLQRHKAMK
+2646 NRLLQRHNAMK
-2657 DHATDIQNKLEE
+2657 DHAMDIQKQLEE

-2691 GEQWLR
+2691 GNEWVR

-2710 THLSLHAKTDK
+2710 THLSLHVKTDR
-2721 PDGTLFYLGNGKNPQ
+2721 PDGTLFYLGNGQSSQ
-2736 PRAKRSREGDFMAL
+2736 PRAKRSHEGDFMSL

-2757 VLLVNL
+2757 VLLINL
-2763 GDGIEEIRNDKYVAD
+2763 GDGIEEIRSDKYVAD
-2778 NRWHHIIIDR
+2778 GMWHQIVVDR

-2798 TEGESDSTKTKYL
+2798 TE
-2811 QGTSSVFNLDQSM
+2811 SVPETAD
-2824 SEFYIGGVPDTEDVQ
+2824 IP
-2839 LSPRDTMPFVGFLE
+2839 LSQRDTMPFIGYLE

-2863 LWNFHSHGGK
+2863 LWNFHSHQGK

-2901 VSKEGRHFND
+2901 VSKERRDFND

-2923 REGLLFLIHSEGPF
+2923 KEGLLFLIHNRETF

-2951 DLGSGMMQM
+2951 NLGSGMTQLK
-2960 RSNAAYN
+2960 SNGAYN

-2976 AQLLGEADLTVGG
+2976 AQLGNEFDLTVGG
-2989 NDSKTDVYRGEEKG
+2989 NDSVPASYRGPETG
-3003 IDSNDDIF
+3003 IDATDDIF
-3011 IGGHPTFHG
+3011 VGGPSDFSWSHG
-3020 HMEVTRMNFEGCIE
+3020 
-3034 ELELDA
+3034 
-3040 RLVNLHKTKE
+3040 
-3050 ALAVTTGCPPNVAR
+3050 GCPPNVAR

-3095 NRPNGLIFYTS
+3095 KRPNGLIFYTS

-3171 EPILIHTTSPL
+3171 EPVLIHTTSPL
-3182 YFGGLPTGVQANPEL
+3182 YFGGLPPGVQANPEL

-3226 RVNAVL
+3226 RFNAAL
-3232 TSCPLPGEES
+3232 TSCPLPGPDDDDVSVEETTTVT
-3242 GEEGIS
+3242 EGPGRHS
-3248 TEDTTHVYEGA
+3248 L
-3259 GSHPSSGP
+3259 SGP
-3267 LPGCVLPLEPDRD
+3267 LPGCVLPLEPAHDS
-3280 ADVTPESGLR
+3280 DVTPESGLR

-3361 GLLTTSE
+3361 GLLTTTE

-3410 KSPIYLGGLPRN
+3410 KSPVYLGGLPRN

-3448 DRQMLRPRVIIGAT
+3448 DRQMLRPRVSVGVT

-3502 RTSGILFA
+3502 RPSGILFA
-3510 VHSNSQ
+3510 VHSNNQ

-3523 MVDGNIIFSAD
+3523 MIDGNIVFSAD

-3539 IKASVTAG
+3539 IKASASAG

-3559 AKNKNIVSL
+3559 VKNKNIVSL
-3568 AVGAASNLAIG
+3568 AVGGISKLGIG
-3579 RGGVTATDTMNPLYI
+3579 RGGVTATDTANPLYI
-3594 GGVPDPSK
+3594 GGVPDPSQ
-3602 TRATA
+3602 TRAVA
-3607 THEQYVGCIRYLQI
+3607 TQEQYVGCIRYLQI

-3632 VYGNVQLN
+3632 VHGNVQLN